1 MNLSS
6 NQCCDS
12 RRYLHP
18 QGNCST
24 TSEQVL
30 ALAELSAAPPPPPTH
45 TPFHR
50 AEGVWSD
57 ANRHLLTL
65 HSLDHLNSRGWQGKW
80 ASLGY
85 KSPNL
90 DWLSLSAGWHER
102 ATVTHRV
109 RRARDCSDASKKA
122 GCRSLAV
129 GEGEERLLWR
139 KVSDWVSIQTGV
151 GICLA
156 LIWHQYLCPHLCS
169 LSVHAIPRPVSPRL
183 WQCLFGLC

>member
-1 MNLSS
+1 MPQISAVIVRMSIHGSS
-6 NQCCDS
+6 DGTSIPRETAAQPQNK
-12 RRYLHP
+12 YLRWQSCP
-18 QGNCST
+18 
-24 TSEQVL
+24 L
-30 ALAELSAAPPPPPTH
+30 PPPPTH
-45 TPFHR
+45 THI
-50 AEGVWSD
+50 WSD